1 MKLRKILG
9 ITLAL
14 ILSLSLLAACGQKPA
29 AADPAKPAAEKV
41 VITVGASVTPHAEIL
56 AVIKPILEAKGYI
69 LDIKEFTDYVLP
81 NTTLNEGDLDA
92 NYFQHTPYLEL
103 FNKEHGTKIVSVK
116 VVHYEPMGIFPG
128 KTKAIADLQDGA
140 KIAIPNDGSN
150 EARAL
155 LLLEKEGLIKLKEGA
170 DFNATKLDIVE
181 NPKNLEIIE
190 MAAEQIALS
199 LPDVDLGIINGNYA
213 LQAGLNAG
221 KDALSIESSD
231 SKAAQTYGNVL
242 AVREGDEQTEKTLA
256 LIDALNDPAVKKF
269 IEETYEGA
277 VVFID

>member
-1 MKLRKILG
+1 MKTKKIIVL
-9 ITLAL
+9 TLAL
-14 ILSLSLLAACGQKPA
+14 ILCFSLLAACGQKPA
-29 AADPAKPAAEKV
+29 TAEPAKPEAEKV
-41 VITVGASVTPHAEIL
+41 VITIGASVTPHAEIL
-56 AVIKPILEAKGYI
+56 EVIKPILEEKGYI

-81 NTTLNEGDLDA
+81 NTTLDEGDLDA
-92 NYFQHTPYLEL
+92 NFFQHTPYLEL
-103 FNKEHGTKIVSVK
+103 FNKEHGTKIVAVK
-116 VVHYEPMGIFPG
+116 IVHYEPMGIFPG
-128 KTKAIADLQDGA
+128 KTKSLADLKDGA

-181 NPKNLEIIE
+181 NPKNLDIIE

-199 LPDVDLGIINGNYA
+199 LPDVDLGVINGNYA

-221 KDALSIESSD
+221 KDALSTESSD

-242 AVREGDEQTEKTLA
+242 AVREGDEESEKTLA
-256 LIDALNDPAVKKF
+256 LIEALNDPTVKKF
-269 IEETYEGA
+269 IDETYEGA
-277 VVFID
+277 VVFMG

>member
-1 MKLRKILG
+1 MKTKKITGL
-9 ITLAL
+9 TLAL
-14 ILSLSLLAACGQKPA
+14 ILCLSLLAACGQSS
-29 AADPAKPAAEKV
+29 AKQASDKK

-56 AVIKPILEAKGYI
+56 EVIKPILEKKGYA

-81 NTTLNEGDLDA
+81 NTTLNDGDIDA

-116 VVHYEPMGIFPG
+116 SVHYEPMGIFPG
-128 KTKAIADLQDGA
+128 KTKSIADVADGA

-170 DFNATKLDIVE
+170 DFNATKLDIAE
-181 NPKNLEIIE
+181 NPRNLEIIE

-199 LPDVDLGIINGNYA
+199 LPDVDLGVINGNYA

-221 KDALSIESSD
+221 KDALSTESSD
-231 SKAAQTYGNVL
+231 SKAAQTYANIL
-242 AVREGDEQTEKTLA
+242 AVRAGEEKSEKTLA
-256 LIDALNDPAVKKF
+256 LIEALSDPAVKKF
-269 IEETYEGA
+269 IDEKYEGA
-277 VVFID
+277 VVYLD

>member
-1 MKLRKILG
+1 MKTKKITGL
-9 ITLAL
+9 TLAL
-14 ILSLSLLAACGQKPA
+14 IFCLSLLAACGQSS
-29 AADPAKPAAEKV
+29 AKQASDKK

-56 AVIKPILEAKGYI
+56 EVIKPILEKKGYA

-81 NTTLNEGDLDA
+81 NTTLNDGDIDA

-116 VVHYEPMGIFPG
+116 SVHYEPMGIFPG
-128 KTKAIADLQDGA
+128 KTKSISDVADGA

-170 DFNATKLDIVE
+170 DFNATKLDIAE
-181 NPKNLEIIE
+181 NPRNLEIIE

-199 LPDVDLGIINGNYA
+199 LPDVDLGVINGNYA

-221 KDALSIESSD
+221 KDALSTESSD
-231 SKAAQTYGNVL
+231 SKAAQTYANIL
-242 AVREGDEQTEKTLA
+242 AVRAGEEKSEKTLA
-256 LIDALNDPAVKKF
+256 LIEALSDPAVKKF
-269 IEETYEGA
+269 IDGKYEGA
-277 VVFID
+277 VVYLD

>member
-1 MKLRKILG
+1 MKSRKIPAL
-9 ITLAL
+9 TLAL
-14 ILSLSLLAACGQKPA
+14 LLCLSLLAACGQQPS
-29 AADPAKPAAEKV
+29 AADPGKSNSEKT

-56 AVIKPILEAKGYI
+56 SVIKPILEEKGYK

-81 NTTLNEGDLDA
+81 NAALNDGDIDA

-103 FNKEHGTKIVSVK
+103 FNKEHGTKIVPVM

-128 KTKAIADLQDGA
+128 KTKALADLPDGG

-155 LLLEKEGLIKLKEGA
+155 LLLEKEGLIKLKDGA

-181 NPKNLEIIE
+181 NPKNLEIVE

-199 LPDVDLGIINGNYA
+199 LPDVDLGVINGNYA

-221 KDALSIESSD
+221 SDALSLESSD
-231 SKAAQTYGNVL
+231 SKAAQTYGNIL
-242 AVREGDEQTEKTLA
+242 AVREGDEQSEKTLA
-256 LIDALNDPAVKKF
+256 LIEALKDPSVKKF
-269 IEETYEGA
+269 IDDKYEGA
-277 VVFID
+277 VVFCG